1 MSKDYLDLT
10 ETEWKLL
17 ECLWEKSP
25 RTGRETVEYMA
36 EHIGWTRS
44 TTLTMLRRMTEKG
57 LIGCDESGAV
67 LTYSPFVKREDAV
80 QRETRSF
87 IDRVYKGS
95 VSLLINALT
104 EKQNLSQRDIDELH
118 AILRRAEEG
127 KND

>member
-57 LIGCDESGAV
+57 LIGCDESGTV